1 MRFWFPLRKSTIS
14 IPKIVIRTKEKKNFS
29 FFLSLSARFD
39 SRRKITDVIK
49 SILKE
54 EGFVRD
60 RGGIFGGEAMIFGE
74 K

>member
-14 IPKIVIRTKEKKNFS
+14 IPKIVIRTKEKKDFS

-39 SRRKITDVIK
+39 SRRKIADVI
-49 SILKE
+49 SMLKE
-54 EGFVRD
+54 EEFVRD

>member
-14 IPKIVIRTKEKKNFS
+14 IPKIVIRTKEKKDFS

-39 SRRKITDVIK
+39 SRRKIADVI

-60 RGGIFGGEAMIFGE
+60 RGEIFGGEAMIFGE

>member
-14 IPKIVIRTKEKKNFS
+14 IPKIVIRTNEKDFS

-39 SRRKITDVIK
+39 SRRKIADVIK

>member
-14 IPKIVIRTKEKKNFS
+14 IPKIVIRTNEKDFS

>member
-14 IPKIVIRTKEKKNFS
+14 IPKIVIRTKKKKDFS

-39 SRRKITDVIK
+39 SRRKIADVI

>member
-14 IPKIVIRTKEKKNFS
+14 IPKIVIRTKEKDFS

-39 SRRKITDVIK
+39 SRRKITDVI